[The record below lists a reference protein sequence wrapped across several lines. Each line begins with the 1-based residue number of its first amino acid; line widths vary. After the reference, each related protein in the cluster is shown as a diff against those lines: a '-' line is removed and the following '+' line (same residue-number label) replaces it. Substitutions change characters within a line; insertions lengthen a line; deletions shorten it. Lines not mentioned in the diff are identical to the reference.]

1 MGVKNP
7 RCPARYG
14 TFPCILVAGH
24 KSLHQM
30 KGGATFATPSL
41 KATPEARRPAEA
53 AGAEESEED
62 SVEAPGA
69 RSRP

>member
-1 MGVKNP
+1 MNP

-30 KGGATFATPSL
+30 KGGATFRT
-41 KATPEARRPAEA
+41 TPEAPRPAEA
-53 AGAEESEED
+53 AGAEESGED